1 MMSFVHVLEENV
13 DDCDDDFPRPCDDHF
28 FFVLDNNGDFPIL
41 QDDHFVPKLSAE
53 KVCGHRIRD
62 LLFFHAES

>member
-1 MMSFVHVLEENV
+1 MSFVHALEENV

-28 FFVLDNNGDFPIL
+28 FFVLDNNGDFPTL

-53 KVCGHRIRD
+53 KVKIAFIYDALRAN
-62 LLFFHAES
+62 LK